1 MDAKRRRHI
10 EARIAASLRLAW
22 FANAEPPPDTDGMTV
37 EEMRQLVERIDA
49 ESAMLER
56 VTAAKAC
63 RRRGNGR

>member
-1 MDAKRRRHI
+1 MDDRTRSITER
-10 EARIAASLRLAW
+10 RIAASLRLAW
-22 FANAEPPPDTDGMTV
+22 IADAEPPPDTTGMTI

-63 RRRGNGR
+63 RRRG